1 MILQIIIK
9 QITTRFSTMTMGIP
23 TNRARKLIKLL
34 ERLIKQDHLYTEEKI
49 IEMKKQLHV
58 LKNELAV
65 IEEKTSK
72 GFGK

>member
-1 MILQIIIK
+1 
-9 QITTRFSTMTMGIP
+9 MTMDIP
-23 TNRARKLIKLL
+23 TSRARKLIKLL
-34 ERLIKQDHLYTEEKI
+34 ERLIKQDHLYTEQKI

-58 LKNELAV
+58 LNNELAM